1 MTVCISPSF
10 LPTERGRY
18 RLASQNRILGTS
30 PMFKNS
36 SQICMKEL
44 PCGSGPSIPP
54 QNRTL
59 YFHKKADILK
69 EDFFFIFLHGQNLSL
84 EILHKKKCKN
94 HTKNDI
100 ICGNNEEQTKDFLQ
114 SQENFA
120 RLHDHETVTF
130 RNSAKR

>member
-1 MTVCISPSF
+1 MSVCISPSF

-18 RLASQNRILGTS
+18 RLASQKRMLGTS
-30 PMFKNS
+30 PMCKNS

-59 YFHKKADILK
+59 YFHKKEDILK
-69 EDFFFIFLHGQNLSL
+69 VDFLERSNWSL
-84 EILHKKKCKN
+84 EILRKKKCKK

-100 ICGNNEEQTKDFLQ
+100 ICVNNEEK
-114 SQENFA
+114 N
-120 RLHDHETVTF
+120 
-130 RNSAKR
+130 